1 MTLQSGDPVFCGSR
15 RLILGPLLKSGGAGS
30 IHLLH
35 DEPHSVAKIYHG
47 HVDAALAQRRV
58 EAMLRLAPQLPDIA
72 EDGRHYVQLAW
83 PTALLRDGR
92 DAFRGY
98 LMPMVDVA
106 ATSELEA
113 VLQER
118 QARAAG
124 LPTGL
129 GAKVALAA
137 NLSAVVAE
145 LHRQGHYVVDLKPVN
160 LRFYKRSLYL
170 ALLDCD
176 GFSVQG
182 GEERFAAMQMT
193 PDYLAPE
200 FQSGPMAPGPQEE
213 RQDRFALAVVIFQ
226 LLNFGIHPFSGRPAS
241 EAVPSDLPGRIR
253 GRCYAYG
260 LQANAAIA
268 PNPASGHEAMPLLLR
283 SMFDR
288 AFTSRDARPDAL
300 EWSRVLSAYASRSK
314 GMMMPCK
321 LDSGHQH
328 FSGMPCAACRRD
340 ALIHRAVQQNATV
353 GPATRPV
360 AAKVVKTSPP
370 AIPPFHARRG
380 AALPPAS
387 SGPGELFRL
396 LKKMFDAAL
405 LLAVVLSFVLAW
417 LASQDIF
424 RHPQR
429 RAVESGHTDGGSS
442 LDGNEEVHGLSA
454 RLLQAAAY
462 ADREVY
468 AALGKELQR
477 ASSNFRKGGAGDRD
491 SAAYEKALERYRET
505 SMQPGNEGLAK
516 SALLRAVAA
525 DAHGVRAR
533 HELAL
538 LHLAEYLRMTA
549 GEPKKLSDGF
559 YEKVSEDVEREFL
572 QVIRL
577 DPTHASAWYG
587 LARLYMDRE
596 RIDRAVGAL
605 VVSLWLRSPDSSAV
619 EGAVAASTARLPPAD
634 GPSWAILE
642 ARARQSLAWLRQ
654 QAVPAEVASL
664 ASMPWPG
671 GDPGPMPY
679 MAWR

>member
-160 LRFYKRSLYL
+160 LRFYKESLYL

-268 PNPASGHEAMPLLLR
+268 PNPASGHEAMPAALR

-288 AFTSRDARPDAL
+288 AFTSVDARPDAL
-300 EWSRVLSAYASRSK
+300 EWSRVLAAYALRSK
-314 GMMMPCK
+314 GALMQCG
-321 LDSGHQH
+321 LDAGHQH
-328 FSGMPCAACRRD
+328 FSGMSCAACRRD
-340 ALIHRAVQQNATV
+340 ALIHRIVHGAPAVEQAPKVVTPPPQGNPV
-353 GPATRPV
+353 GP
-360 AAKVVKTSPP
+360 
-370 AIPPFHARRG
+370 
-380 AALPPAS
+380 
-387 SGPGELFRL
+387 
-396 LKKMFDAAL
+396 
-405 LLAVVLSFVLAW
+405 
-417 LASQDIF
+417 
-424 RHPQR
+424 
-429 RAVESGHTDGGSS
+429 
-442 LDGNEEVHGLSA
+442 GLSA
-454 RLLQAAAY
+454 
-462 ADREVY
+462 
-468 AALGKELQR
+468 
-477 ASSNFRKGGAGDRD
+477 AGPRV
-491 SAAYEKALERYRET
+491 T
-505 SMQPGNEGLAK
+505 P
-516 SALLRAVAA
+516 
-525 DAHGVRAR
+525 
-533 HELAL
+533 
-538 LHLAEYLRMTA
+538 
-549 GEPKKLSDGF
+549 
-559 YEKVSEDVEREFL
+559 
-572 QVIRL
+572 
-577 DPTHASAWYG
+577 
-587 LARLYMDRE
+587 
-596 RIDRAVGAL
+596 
-605 VVSLWLRSPDSSAV
+605 SP
-619 EGAVAASTARLPPAD
+619 PPAVSQANAPRRR
-634 GPSWAILE
+634 GKSMVRTMALSFLVAFLLWFVVILY
-642 ARARQSLAWLRQ
+642 LG
-654 QAVPAEVASL
+654 
-664 ASMPWPG
+664 M
-671 GDPGPMPY
+671 
-679 MAWR
+679 WRVLP

>member
-15 RLILGPLLKSGGAGS
+15 RLALGRLLKSGGAGS
-30 IHLLH
+30 IYLLP

-47 HVDAALAQRRV
+47 HVDAALVQRRV
-58 EAMLRLAPQLPDIA
+58 EAMLRLAPQLPDIT
-72 EDGRHYVQLAW
+72 EDGRRYVQLAW

-98 LMPMVDVA
+98 LMPVVDVA

-129 GAKVALAA
+129 GAKMTLAA

-160 LRFYKRSLYL
+160 LRFYKESLYL

-182 GEERFAAMQMT
+182 SNERFAAMQMT

-241 EAVPSDLPGRIR
+241 EAVPTDLPERIR
-253 GRCYAYG
+253 GQWYAYG
-260 LQANAAIA
+260 LQVNAAIA
-268 PNPASGHEAMPLLLR
+268 PNPASGHEAMPVLLR

-288 AFTSRDARPDAL
+288 AFTSMEARPDAL
-300 EWSRVLSAYASRSK
+300 EWSRVLSAYATRSK
-314 GMMMPCK
+314 GMLMQCE

-340 ALIHRAVQQNATV
+340 ALIHRAVQQNAAGGRAPPV
-353 GPATRPV
+353 ATQPV
-360 AAKVVKTSPP
+360 AANVVKASPSV
-370 AIPPFHARRG
+370 IPPFPAGRG
-380 AALPPAS
+380 AALASAS
-387 SGPGELFRL
+387 SGLGELFRL
-396 LKKMFDAAL
+396 LKKMFNAAL
-405 LLAVVLSFVLAW
+405 LLAAVLYFVLAW
-417 LASQDIF
+417 LTGPDIF

-429 RAVESGHTDGGSS
+429 RAVESGHPDGGSS
-442 LDGNEEVHGLSA
+442 ADGNGSVSGLSA
-454 RLLQAAAY
+454 RLLQAAAR
-462 ADREVY
+462 ADHEAY
-468 AALGKELQR
+468 AALSNELQR
-477 ASSNFRKGGAGDRD
+477 ASSNFRKGGIGAGDRD
-491 SAAYEKALERYRET
+491 AAAYEKALERYRET
-505 SMQPGNEGLAK
+505 SMPGNEGLAK
-516 SALLRAVAA
+516 SALLQAVAA

-538 LHLAEYLRMTA
+538 LHLAEYLHMTA
-549 GEPKKLSDGF
+549 GEPKKLTDGF
-559 YEKVSEDVEREFL
+559 FEKVSEDVERECL

-596 RIDRAVGAL
+596 QIDRAVGAL
-605 VVSLWLRSPDSSAV
+605 VVSLWVRGPDDPAV
-619 EGAVAASTARLPPAD
+619 EGDVAASAARLPPPD
-634 GPSWAILE
+634 GPRWAILE

-671 GDPGPMPY
+671 SDPEPVP
-679 MAWR
+679 